1 MTLCSVGGA
10 PGATTTALGLAMT
23 WPGEALLIDA
33 DPSGAQPVPAGFFRG
48 TQTLSGGL
56 IELPQAV
63 ERGVL
68 AAVIDRLAVPLPGS
82 SARLLPGIESPRQ
95 MRALPSL
102 WAPLAQVLSDM
113 AHTGGQDVVVDAGRL
128 GLVASPTPI
137 LARSDVTLLVL
148 RSDLVSIAAAEA
160 WLPLLR
166 ETCTGL
172 LGLALVGAGRPYSA
186 REVAA
191 RLGAPVLIQAAWD
204 PRRAQVF
211 SHGAEPGRRFAACSL
226 ARSLRAGHAALQAA
240 VAVEGAL
247 QPEGTL

>member
-23 WPGEALLIDA
+23 WPSEALLIDA

-102 WAPLAQVLSDM
+102 WAPLAEL
-113 AHTGGQDVVVDAGRL
+113 GVVVGHDRRRSVRVLGDLGGPLGVSELDDLILDEKLCNAFRL
-128 GLVASPTPI
+128 
-137 LARSDVTLLVL
+137 
-148 RSDLVSIAAAEA
+148 
-160 WLPLLR
+160 
-166 ETCTGL
+166 
-172 LGLALVGAGRPYSA
+172 
-186 REVAA
+186 
-191 RLGAPVLIQAAWD
+191 
-204 PRRAQVF
+204 
-211 SHGAEPGRRFAACSL
+211 H
-226 ARSLRAGHAALQAA
+226 
-240 VAVEGAL
+240 
-247 QPEGTL
+247 